1 MRHGSRRST
10 LLAAGAVSLSL
21 LVAACSSSPKP
32 TASHRPR
39 HSASST
45 PSASDQ
51 PSSTPTSSTPSPSEA
66 SSSGAPASLLT
77 FDPKSAGRH
86 SHTCIQVTGT
96 APVDYIYYPVIV
108 TPTSAVTLD
117 TAVGDLRRRG
127 PGGGLV
133 GRPRDVQRRHRV
145 HQGLACPAD
154 PHPEHLCAVVEAGRR
169 RGGDAGRGH
178 VVQRRSCT
186 CGSTPTRCPTAP
198 TVSCSPTTTRP
209 VTTPTPGSTTSPTRQ
224 GSADHPYQ
232 DVSRDAAPRGPM
244 G

>member
-21 LVAACSSSPKP
+21 LVTACSSSPKP

-108 TPTSAVTLD
+108 KPTSAVTLD
-117 TAVGDLRRRG
+117 TLSVTYADGVQVAGSWVAPATSNAGTGFIKGWPAPPILTQSTSVQWSKRVVAAGATLAAGTSYNAFVHLRVYPDALPLPHRRR
-127 PGGGLV
+127 
-133 GRPRDVQRRHRV
+133 RV
-145 HQGLACPAD
+145 HLP
-154 PHPEHLCAVVEAGRR
+154 R
-169 RGGDAGRGH
+169 RGR
-178 VVQRRSCT
+178 
-186 CGSTPTRCPTAP
+186 
-198 TVSCSPTTTRP
+198 
-209 VTTPTPGSTTSPTRQ
+209 
-224 GSADHPYQ
+224 
-232 DVSRDAAPRGPM
+232 
-244 G
+244 